1 MWYGLPHLDS
11 VKTKLAIQTVEW
23 AVPVT
28 FVYNPRRNPKECNI
42 WGRGNKDS
50 DPNKPILYDN
60 NGNRI
65 EWITVNV
72 GDVTD
77 FLLVYSQNKYYA
89 ILRNRSI

>member
-1 MWYGLPHLDS
+1 MLYGLPHLDS
-11 VKTKLAIQTVEW
+11 VKTRLAIQTIEW

-42 WGRGNKDS
+42 CGRGNNDS
-50 DPNKPILYDN
+50 DPNRPMLYDN

-65 EWITVNV
+65 ESIVMNV
-72 GDVTD
+72 GDVAD

-89 ILRNRSI
+89 ILRSRSI

>member
-11 VKTKLAIQTVEW
+11 VKTKLAIQTLEW

-42 WGRGNKDS
+42 CGRGNNDS
-50 DPNKPILYDN
+50 DPNRPILYDN

-65 EWITVNV
+65 EWIIVNV
-72 GDVTD
+72 GDVMD
-77 FLLVYSQNKYYA
+77 FLLIYSQNKYYA
-89 ILRNRSI
+89 ILRSRSI